1 VNRPIPT
8 DRVVFDTSALLGSYR
23 GQLVAAAAL
32 RYCVGYWSSWI
43 VAEFVRKRTEWI
55 ADRAAREGCNRVE
68 LRRRLREGRTRVNR
82 LVDEMSYV
90 LQSVDYAA
98 AVATALDWLPDLDDR
113 PVMLTALAAAADV
126 LVTDNSADFPLG
138 ESRNGVLLLSTSD
151 FLTKL
156 YTTFQGA
163 DSDIE
168 QFLQQAQ

>member
-1 VNRPIPT
+1 
-8 DRVVFDTSALLGSYR
+8 VVFDTSALLGSYR

-90 LQSVDYAA
+90 
-98 AVATALDWLPDLDDR
+98 
-113 PVMLTALAAAADV
+113 
-126 LVTDNSADFPLG
+126 NSADCPLG